1 MYHSASLALDSPE
14 LSHFILPRRLLLIPI
29 LKTRDHAF
37 DRPAP
42 KADSL
47 AMQRAEEIKLARQI
61 LFEAEAALDIQV
73 HCAEYDHQRCAE
85 LAKNVRIARDEFLDQ
100 LSKFWPEN

>member
-1 MYHSASLALDSPE
+1 MPLTDPTKPSCCHFVILLHFSACPA
-14 LSHFILPRRLLLIPI
+14 
-29 LKTRDHAF
+29 TVT
-37 DRPAP
+37 AP